1 MLFQNDKFG
10 VLFDRFC
17 NQVKADPNE
26 ISFSL
31 NGRDLKRTD
40 SVESAGLTI
49 TSFID
54 ASQRLGGGN
63 DIEEQLP
70 DLEDDLVELKVQ
82 SSDRKL
88 VEMIKIRPNDRFE
101 VLMQKYAEAIGAKFD
116 SIRYMFCCSGSNNN
130 S

>member
-17 NQVKADPNE
+17 NQVKADPND

-31 NGRDLKRTD
+31 DGRDLKRTD

-54 ASQRLGGGN
+54 ASQRLPTGEGGGN
-63 DIEEQLP
+63 EVGEQLP
-70 DLEDDLVELKVQ
+70 DLEEDLIELKVQ

-116 SIRYMFCCSGSNNN
+116 SIRYIFV
-130 S
+130 